1 MTQTAQKHAFEKT
14 FAQYGMFNN
23 HPNYKNA
30 TSRLDDLYKKHEDMR
45 SPFER
50 DYHRILYSNAYR
62 RLKHK
67 TQVFFN
73 TNNDHIC
80 TRIEHVNHVSSVAET
95 IAEFL
100 GLNPWLV
107 RAIAVGHDLGHSPF
121 GHTGEKILNK
131 IVRDNNLSTNFWHEK
146 NSLRFIDKIETMP
159 DYEGYE
165 RNLNLSYAVRDGIIC
180 HCGEVDEAALKPRED
195 FIDLNKIA
203 SANQFQSY
211 TYEGCAVKISDKIA
225 YLGRDIEDALSKK
238 ILEEEQK
245 LELENI
251 VQELYGHKKLKD
263 INTTSL
269 VHLFIID
276 LCKNSTPDKGLCF
289 SREYFEIMRTIK
301 KFNYANIYSHP
312 RLKTFEDYASLI
324 INTLFNRL
332 FGYYDGENS
341 VNKLEDDEKFYPLLC
356 EHFKDWLLK
365 YSNAADNDYR
375 QSSKYINKIIYDINN
390 PKDYKIAIVDF
401 ISGMTDSFSIKLFN
415 ELIAF

>member
-1 MTQTAQKHAFEKT
+1 MTKIKHSIEKS
-14 FAQYGMFNN
+14 FKDYGMFKG
-23 HPNYKNA
+23 HSKYQNA
-30 TSRLDDLYKKHEDMR
+30 TSRIEDLYRKDEDIR
-45 SPFER
+45 HPFER

-121 GHTGEKILNK
+121 GHTGEKILNR
-131 IVRDNNLSTNFWHEK
+131 IVQDNELLRSFWHEK

-180 HCGEVDEAALKPRED
+180 HCGEVDEEALKPRDE
-195 FIDLNKIA
+195 FIDLEIIK

-211 TYEGCAVKISDKIA
+211 TYEGCIVKISDKIA
-225 YLGRDIEDALSKK
+225 YLGRDIEDALSKR

-245 LELENI
+245 LELEEI
-251 VQELYGHKKLKD
+251 VQNLFGHKKLKD

-269 VHLFIID
+269 VHLFIIN
-276 LCKNSTPDKGLCF
+276 LCKNSNPEVGLRF
-289 SREYFEIMRTIK
+289 SKEYFEIMKTIK
-301 KFNYANIYSHP
+301 RFNYQNIYSHP
-312 RLKTFEDYASLI
+312 RLRTFEDYASLI
-324 INTLFNRL
+324 INTIFNKL
-332 FGYYDGENS
+332 SEYYDGVNS
-341 VNKLEDDEKFYPLLC
+341 IYKLQNDEKFYPLLC

-365 YSNAADNDYR
+365 YSNASDSIYR
-375 QSSKYINKIIYDINN
+375 ENKKFINKIIYDINEIN
-390 PKDYKIAIVDF
+390 DYKTAIVDF
-401 ISGMTDSFSIKLFN
+401 ISGMTDSFSIKIFN

>member
-1 MTQTAQKHAFEKT
+1 MSQTSTIKQSFKKFEGC
-14 FAQYGMFNN
+14 GMFNYN
-23 HPNYKNA
+23 PDYKNA
-30 TSRLDDLYKKHEDMR
+30 ILRLDDLYKKDEDIR
-45 SPFER
+45 NPFER

-100 GLNPWLV
+100 GFNPWLV

-121 GHTGEKILNK
+121 GHTGEVILNK
-131 IVRDNNLSTNFWHEK
+131 IVKDNNLANNFWHEK

-159 DYEGYE
+159 DYEGCE

-180 HCGEVDEAALKPRED
+180 HCGEVDEAALKPRKD
-195 FIDLNKIA
+195 FIDLETIA

-211 TYEGCAVKISDKIA
+211 TYEGCVVKISDKIA

-245 LELENI
+245 LELETI
-251 VQELYGHKKLKD
+251 VQELYGGKKLKD

-301 KFNYANIYSHP
+301 KFNYTNIYSHP

-332 FGYYDGENS
+332 FRYYDGENS
-341 VNKLEDDEKFYPLLC
+341 INRLKEDEKFYPLLC

-365 YSNAADNDYR
+365 YSNAADSDYR

-390 PKDYKIAIVDF
+390 PKDFKIAIVDF

>member
-1 MTQTAQKHAFEKT
+1 MTVAAFEKT
-14 FAQYGMFNN
+14 FKNFGMFKGNLK
-23 HPNYKNA
+23 YKNA
-30 TSRLDDLYKKHEDMR
+30 TSRLEDLYRKDEDIR
-45 SPFER
+45 HPFER

-80 TRIEHVNHVSSVAET
+80 TRIEHVNHVASVAET
-95 IAEFL
+95 ISEFL

-107 RAIAVGHDLGHSPF
+107 RAIATGHDLGHSPF

-131 IVRDNNLSTNFWHEK
+131 IVKDNGLLNSFWHEK

-159 DYEGYE
+159 DYEGFE

-180 HCGEVDEAALKPRED
+180 HCGEVDERALKPRDE
-195 FIDLNKIA
+195 FIDLEAIT

-211 TYEGCAVKISDKIA
+211 TFEGCVVKISDKIA

-245 LELENI
+245 LELEEI
-251 VQELYGHKKLKD
+251 IKDLYGHKKLKD

-276 LCKNSTPDKGLCF
+276 LCKNSNPDKGLCF

-301 KFNYANIYSHP
+301 KFNYQNIYSHP
-312 RLKTFEDYASLI
+312 RLKTFEDYANLI
-324 INTLFNRL
+324 INTIFNRL
-332 FGYYDGENS
+332 LSYYDKS
-341 VNKLEDDEKFYPLLC
+341 STIHKLKCDEKFYTILC
-356 EHFKDWLLK
+356 EHFREWLLK
-365 YSNAADNDYR
+365 YANFENQEYR
-375 QSSKYINKIIYDINN
+375 RSKKFVSKIIYDINSIE
-390 PKDYKIAIVDF
+390 DYKMSIVDF
-401 ISGMTDSFSIKLFN
+401 ISGMTDSFSIKIFN

>member
-1 MTQTAQKHAFEKT
+1 MTTKTFEKT
-14 FAQYGMFNN
+14 FVGHGMFKG
-23 HPNYKNA
+23 HIKYKNA
-30 TSRLDDLYKKHEDMR
+30 SSRLEDLYRKDEDIR
-45 SPFER
+45 HPYER

-80 TRIEHVNHVSSVAET
+80 TRIEHVNHVASVAET

-100 GLNPWLV
+100 GLNPWLT

-121 GHTGEKILNK
+121 GHTGEKIINK
-131 IVRDNNLSTNFWHEK
+131 IVKEHNLSNNFWHEK

-159 DYEGYE
+159 DYEGCE

-180 HCGEVDEAALKPRED
+180 HCGEVDEKNLKPREE
-195 FIDLNKIA
+195 FIDLETIN
-203 SANQFQSY
+203 SANQYQSY
-211 TYEGCAVKISDKIA
+211 TYEGCVVKIADKIA

-245 LELENI
+245 LELEHI
-251 VQELYGHKKLKD
+251 IQEPFGHKKLKD
-263 INTTSL
+263 INTTTL

-276 LCKNSTPDKGLCF
+276 LCKNSNPDEGLCF
-289 SREYFEIMRTIK
+289 SKEYFEIMKTIK
-301 KFNYANIYSHP
+301 KFNYQNIYSHP

-324 INTLFNRL
+324 INTIFNRL
-332 FGYYDGENS
+332 LGYYEGVNS
-341 VNKLEDDEKFYPLLC
+341 IYKLQNDEKFYPLLC

-365 YSNAADNDYR
+365 YSTASNKEYR
-375 QSSKYINKIIYDINN
+375 QSKKFINKIIYDINDLD
-390 PKDYKIAIVDF
+390 DYKMAIVDF